1 MIAVVKIQSVAI
13 GVSPPCAS
21 LRRVVSEWMQSVS
34 SYKRDIMDQAM
45 DSVRPT
51 LKLLNKYVKLFVTTK
66 WYDLGIEL
74 LADEDVKALDE
85 IQNNYPRDTSMCCT
99 KMFQL
104 WLDRQPKTS
113 WRELLQALREPNIG
127 LNELADTVEQELIS
141 INEGNSV

>member
-1 MIAVVKIQSVAI
+1 
-13 GVSPPCAS
+13 
-21 LRRVVSEWMQSVS
+21 
-34 SYKRDIMDQAM
+34 M

-51 LKLLNKYVKLFVTTK
+51 LKLLNKYVKPFVTTK

-74 LADEDVKALDE
+74 LDDEDVKALDE
-85 IQNNYPRDTSMCCT
+85 IQSNYPKDASMCCT

-141 INEGNSV
+141 LNEGNLKYRVIGHHVPVYAYKKYLNT